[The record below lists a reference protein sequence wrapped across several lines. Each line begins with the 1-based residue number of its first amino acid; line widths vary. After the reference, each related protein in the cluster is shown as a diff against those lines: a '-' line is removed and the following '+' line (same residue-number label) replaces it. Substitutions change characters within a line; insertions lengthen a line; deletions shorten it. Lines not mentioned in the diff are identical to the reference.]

1 VRVCLTGA
9 LGHIGAAYLSQLRTD
24 DDILAIDNLSSNHH
38 AVLFAKNLNRAVR
51 FAHDD
56 ILYADLDELLRD
68 CDVVIHLAAITD
80 AAHSHTNKDDVES
93 VNFIG
98 SQKVGMACARVGAR
112 MLFPSSTSV
121 YGVSGHEVDEESM
134 VRPQSPYAWSKIN
147 AERALLAIPNL
158 RVSILRFGTIY
169 GMSLGARF
177 HTAVQQFAWNAAVG
191 KPLEVWKSAWV
202 QYRPYLFIGDAISA
216 IQHVIDKDLF
226 DNQVYNVL
234 TGNHTVSEIVSEIQ
248 RYRPNLKI
256 SLTDSPIM
264 NQLSYK
270 TSCKKFVRTGWTPA
284 GNLQDG
290 IKEEMDWLSWVND

>member
-1 VRVCLTGA
+1 VRIAITGA
-9 LGHIGAAYLSQLRTD
+9 LGHIGAAYLSQLRAN

-38 AVLFAKNLNRAVR
+38 AVLFAKNLNRGVR
-51 FAHDD
+51 FAQDD

-98 SQKVGMACARVGAR
+98 SQKIGMACARVGAR

-121 YGVSGHEVDEESM
+121 YGVSGDEVDEESM

-147 AERALLAIPNL
+147 AERALRAIPNL

-191 KPLEVWKSAWV
+191 KPLEVWKSAWT

-216 IQHVIDKDLF
+216 IRHVIDKDLF
-226 DNQVYNVL
+226 NNQVYNVL
-234 TGNHTVSEIVSEIQ
+234 TGNHTVSEIVAEIQ
-248 RYRPNLKI
+248 MYRPNLKI
-256 SLTDSPIM
+256 SFTDSPIM

-270 TSCKKFVRTGWTPA
+270 TSREKFAKTGWTPA

-290 IKEEMDWLSWVND
+290 IREEMDWLSWVND

>member
-1 VRVCLTGA
+1 MKIAITGA
-9 LGHIGAAYLSQLRTD
+9 LGHIGAAYLDQSRIRD
-24 DDILAIDNLSSNHH
+24 SILAIDNLSSNHH
-38 AVLFAKNLNRAVR
+38 AVLFAQNLNRRIR
-51 FAHDD
+51 FVQED
-56 ILYADLDELLRD
+56 ILYADLDELLHGY
-68 CDVVIHLAAITD
+68 DVVIHLAAITD
-80 AAHSHTNKDDVES
+80 AAHSHTNKDDVEA

-98 SQKVGMACARVGAR
+98 SQKIGAACARVGAR

-121 YGVSGHEVDEESM
+121 YGVDGGEVDENSL

-147 AERALLAIPNL
+147 AERALLEIPNL

-177 HTAVQQFAWNAAVG
+177 HTAVQQFAWSAAVG
-191 KPLEVWKSAWV
+191 KPLEVWTSALT

-216 IQHVIDKDLF
+216 IHHVIDRDLF

-234 TGNHTVSEIVSEIQ
+234 TGNHTVSEITTEIH

-256 SLTDSPIM
+256 SFTDSPIM

-270 TSCKKFVRTGWTPA
+270 TSCKKFTETGWTPA
-284 GNLQDG
+284 GNLRDG